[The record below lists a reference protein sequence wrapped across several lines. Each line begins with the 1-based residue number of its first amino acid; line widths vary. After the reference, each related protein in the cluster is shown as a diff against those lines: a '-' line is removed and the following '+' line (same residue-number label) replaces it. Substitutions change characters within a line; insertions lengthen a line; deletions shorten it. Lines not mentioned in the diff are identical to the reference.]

1 MIKVI
6 GIAGA
11 LLFLA
16 GSILL
21 ARLREARMPHRAL
34 FLLALGILCMTV
46 STIWWSEASRVDL
59 P

>member
-1 MIKVI
+1 MIKAM
-6 GIAGA
+6 GIVGA
-11 LLFLA
+11 LMFLA

-21 ARLREARMPHRAL
+21 ARLREARMPYRAL

-59 P
+59 R

>member
-1 MIKVI
+1 M
-6 GIAGA
+6 GIVGA
-11 LLFLA
+11 LMFLA

-21 ARLREARMPHRAL
+21 ARLREARMPYRAL

-59 P
+59 R

>member
-1 MIKVI
+1 VVKII
-6 GIAGA
+6 GIVGA

-59 P
+59 R